1 MKESRKVKNRREMK
15 KIGLNYINLS
25 LSLSLSLSLILFYFL
40 KENYILKLN
49 NIAC

>member
-25 LSLSLSLSLILFYFL
+25 LSLILFYFL
-40 KENYILKLN
+40 KENYIPKLN